1 MQDVIAPHPQDAL
14 AIATHTQTFVNQVII
29 AKIHNIIM
37 MEVAIVQAVHNAHP
51 TIALH
56 ILHPMDMVFAVI
68 QARLC

>member
-14 AIATHTQTFVNQVII
+14 AIATSTQTFVNQAVY
-29 AKIHNIIM
+29 AHIHHIIM